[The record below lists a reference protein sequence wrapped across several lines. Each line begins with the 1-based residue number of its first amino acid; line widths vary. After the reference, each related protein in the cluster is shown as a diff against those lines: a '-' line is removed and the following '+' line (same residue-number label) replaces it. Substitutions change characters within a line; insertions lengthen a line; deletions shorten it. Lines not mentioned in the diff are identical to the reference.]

1 MIVNKQ
7 LQKQIILEVVAL
19 VILVGSIVYAIFA
32 LGSNGNNVLNKD
44 GMVMVLDG
52 GEFKAIESL
61 SDGEGL
67 NGEPI
72 KYTVTNNN
80 DVDVEYKLVLKINE
94 DKNLLDYIRIGTD
107 DLYIEDLLDLEK
119 YEDGYVIYEGSLS
132 PGFTKIHSI
141 KLWYKLDIDHT
152 IALDEIDYSL
162 ELVRE

>member
-19 VILVGSIVYAIFA
+19 AILAGSIVYAIFA
-32 LGSNGNNVLNKD
+32 LVSNGNNVLNKD

-107 DLYIEDLLDLEK
+107 DLYIEDLLDLER
-119 YEDGYVIYEGSLS
+119 YVIYEGSLS

>member
-52 GEFKAIESL
+52 EEFKAIESL

-80 DVDVEYKLVLKINE
+80 GIDVEYKLVLKINE
-94 DKNLLDYIRIGTD
+94 DSELLEYIRVGTD

-119 YEDGYVIYEGSLS
+119 YEDGYVVYEGILS

-162 ELVRE
+162 ELVRK

>member
-52 GEFKAIESL
+52 EEFKAIESL

-67 NGEPI
+67 NG
-72 KYTVTNNN
+72 
-80 DVDVEYKLVLKINE
+80 
-94 DKNLLDYIRIGTD
+94 
-107 DLYIEDLLDLEK
+107 
-119 YEDGYVIYEGSLS
+119 
-132 PGFTKIHSI
+132 
-141 KLWYKLDIDHT
+141 
-152 IALDEIDYSL
+152 
-162 ELVRE
+162 